1 MEFRRKFNNLISLND
16 LKSHATAGG
25 PLENL
30 QTLKQS
36 RLSVSSVTPQQWKF
50 IMGLA
55 DEQEQE
61 QEDPEENQGDQDEDQ
76 NDGEGQDT
84 AQQDQEQHD
93 ASEGDSKATFMS
105 APEER
110 TATSE

>member
-1 MEFRRKFNNLISLND
+1 MEFRRKFNNIISLND

-36 RLSVSSVTPQQWKF
+36 RLSVSAVTPQQWKF
-50 IMGLA
+50 IMELA

-61 QEDPEENQGDQDEDQ
+61 PEKDKGNQEGDKNEEQKTEK
-76 NDGEGQDT
+76 
-84 AQQDQEQHD
+84 DQEHHE
-93 ASEGDSKATFMS
+93 ASEGDSKATFTS
-105 APEER
+105 APEEH
-110 TATSE
+110 AVASE